1 MDKNYWI
8 HKLSIP
14 SKSDVLF
21 YQNPK
26 FFRSNSFKREQ
37 LNDEIDKILKE
48 VGKVNIFTISGVAN
62 NHHKHTGRREK
73 ICLVKEYLK

>member
-14 SKSDVLF
+14 KNADVLF

-37 LNDEIDKILKE
+37 LNKDVDDILKE
-48 VGKVNIFTISGVAN
+48 AGKINIFTISAVAN
-62 NHHKHTGRREK
+62 SHHKHSGQREK
-73 ICLVKEYLK
+73 ICLVREFLK

>member
-14 SKSDVLF
+14 KNADVLF

-37 LNDEIDKILKE
+37 LNKDVDDILKE
-48 VGKVNIFTISGVAN
+48 AGKINIFTISAIAN
-62 NHHKHTGRREK
+62 NHHKHSGQREK
-73 ICLVKEYLK
+73 ICLVREFLK